1 MTWRKLFWLC
11 SNSEVISAPV
21 SSLLLSVSPSKV
33 NWSFLLLCCS
43 PLTPASLWGP
53 GFSTYYGTWVNM
65 YPIPTLL
72 LAMWFV
78 HSSTHCSVNS
88 HPVSLTKLSRQRLW
102 FASDKL
108 GLSLVQEV
116 VAGWKR
122 GKAATSW
129 GLWPIPSANAVSGIS
144 SKRRMNELGRHSRA
158 DQLLNKM
165 YLGLPLSYS
174 SGAWKQ

>member
-88 HPVSLTKLSRQRLW
+88 HPVSLTKLSRQTMVCLW
-102 FASDKL
+102 QAGFISGTRGCSRMEKRKSSYIMRSTAHPFGKCCGWNQFQKKNERTGQALQSRSAS
-108 GLSLVQEV
+108 Q
-116 VAGWKR
+116 
-122 GKAATSW
+122 
-129 GLWPIPSANAVSGIS
+129 
-144 SKRRMNELGRHSRA
+144 
-158 DQLLNKM
+158 
-165 YLGLPLSYS
+165 
-174 SGAWKQ
+174 